1 MDVKK
6 ARLYA
11 KANEEAIKEY
21 ERLIRNEGIECQFK
35 RVPAYLYTSQNPELL
50 KQEADAASLLGIDAF
65 FKKTGLVYTNQNRK
79 RGNKMSIV
87 EFKDVTRVYTNG
99 EHSQKALD
107 GVNLSLDE
115 GKFIVI
121 LGPSGAGKS
130 TLLNMLGGLDS
141 PTSGTI
147 KVNGKDIST
156 LSGNE
161 LADYRA
167 STVGFVFQFYNL
179 IPTLTVYENVA
190 LVKEI
195 AKDALDAKKMLDEVG
210 LADHM
215 HNFPSEL
222 SGGEQQRV
230 SIARALAKNPKILL
244 CDEPTGALD
253 SETGVLVLK
262 LLLSMARNYGKTI
275 VVVTHNQ
282 NIAKMADVVI
292 RVKNGKIK
300 SCEEQA
306 VPMSADEVEW

>member
-1 MDVKK
+1 MK
-6 ARLYA
+6 
-11 KANEEAIKEY
+11 
-21 ERLIRNEGIECQFK
+21 
-35 RVPAYLYTSQNPELL
+35 
-50 KQEADAASLLGIDAF
+50 
-65 FKKTGLVYTNQNRK
+65 
-79 RGNKMSIV
+79 IV
-87 EFKDVTRVYTNG
+87 EFKDVTRIYKSG
-99 EHSQKALD
+99 EHEQKALD
-107 GVNLSLDE
+107 GVNLCLEE

-130 TLLNMLGGLDS
+130 TLLNLLGGVDS
-141 PTSGTI
+141 PTGGTI
-147 KVNGKDIST
+147 TVNGRDIST
-156 LSGNE
+156 LTGNE

-167 STVGFVFQFYNL
+167 ATVGFVFQFYNL

-190 LVKEI
+190 LVRDI
-195 AKDALDAKKMLDEVG
+195 ASNALDAKKMLEEVG
-210 LADHM
+210 LSDHM
-215 HNFPSEL
+215 QNFPSEL

-230 SIARALAKNPKILL
+230 AIDRALAKNQKILL
-244 CDEPTGALD
+244 CDEPSGALD

-306 VPMSADEVEW
+306 APMSADEVEW

>member
-1 MDVKK
+1 
-6 ARLYA
+6 
-11 KANEEAIKEY
+11 
-21 ERLIRNEGIECQFK
+21 
-35 RVPAYLYTSQNPELL
+35 
-50 KQEADAASLLGIDAF
+50 
-65 FKKTGLVYTNQNRK
+65 
-79 RGNKMSIV
+79 MSIV
-87 EFKDVTRVYTNG
+87 EFKNVTRIYKSG
-99 EHSQKALD
+99 DHEQKALD
-107 GVNLSLDE
+107 NVSLTLEE

-141 PTSGTI
+141 PTNGTI

-156 LSGNE
+156 LSQNE

-179 IPTLTVYENVA
+179 IPTLTVLENVA

-195 AKDALDAKKMLDEVG
+195 SKNPLDAKKMLAEVG
-210 LADHM
+210 LSDHAG
-215 HNFPSEL
+215 NFPAEL

-230 SIARALAKNPKILL
+230 SIARALAKNPKVLL

-262 LLLSMARNYGKTI
+262 LLLSMAKNYGKTI

-300 SCEEQA
+300 SYEEQEN
-306 VPMSADEVEW
+306 PMSAEEVEW